1 MHEMILSKITL
12 EMSKNRLKTQLYS
25 SKNKVSGIPTWKIS
39 PYRSDKINENN
50 HLQDILTRFS
60 SRQDRFTVAA

>member
-25 SKNKVSGIPTWKIS
+25 SKNKVSGIPH
-39 PYRSDKINENN
+39 ENAHSN
-50 HLQDILTRFS
+50 MKKPIPF
-60 SRQDRFTVAA
+60 